1 MGICRVG
8 FVTTYMGDSL
18 VSGFTTGAAVHVFT
32 SQVKYALGLKIP
44 RFENLFQI
52 VRVRITIIII
62 IIIIIIIMTKVLII
76 IIIIIIL
83 RIILNN
89 IKVLIIIIIIV
100 LIIIILIMNSS
111 NAPQLTYKALSPK
124 KGTYIYT
131 TIILFSRQTYDTF
144 HSF

>member
-52 VRVRITIIII
+52 VRVRIT
-62 IIIIIIIMTKVLII
+62 IIIIIIMTKVLII

-131 TIILFSRQTYDTF
+131 TIILFSRQTFDTF